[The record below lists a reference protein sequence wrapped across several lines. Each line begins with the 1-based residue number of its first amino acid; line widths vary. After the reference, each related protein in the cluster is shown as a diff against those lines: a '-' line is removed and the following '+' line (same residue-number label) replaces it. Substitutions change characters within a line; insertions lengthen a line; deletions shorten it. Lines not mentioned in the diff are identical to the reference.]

1 MLHRQGE
8 LRRCLEAR
16 VGCEEWEVAV
26 DGALAR
32 AVALPELT
40 GPLRVGDAVLLNTT
54 AVTLS
59 LGTGGRHFI
68 LARLGPDLGAEE
80 SPASAPFSGREAG
93 HILKLRYTP
102 LQHRVLAVEE
112 EASTH
117 HAALAAF
124 QHLAGMPVLA
134 TELLSQAGAAC
145 VAARAAAPTLRI
157 VVLHLDSAA
166 LPVAH
171 SRLLFRLRGAG
182 VIDAI
187 MSVGQSFGGDL
198 EAVNVY
204 SGLAAARAVAAA
216 DLVVA
221 TQGPG
226 NAGTRTRLGFSGMAV
241 LEALHAA
248 DFLGGQP
255 ALAPRISGA
264 EERARHHGLSHHTR
278 TLLEA
283 SRVPLTVPHAEGTG
297 APDDQRHTWAEVDPG
312 DWQQALMPFAD
323 VLTTMGRSLEQDP
336 HFFRNAAAAGIWGA
350 SVGVGSSVK

>member
-1 MLHRQGE
+1 
-8 LRRCLEAR
+8 
-16 VGCEEWEVAV
+16 
-26 DGALAR
+26 
-32 AVALPELT
+32 
-40 GPLRVGDAVLLNTT
+40 VGDAVLLNTT
-54 AVTLS
+54 AVALS
-59 LGTGGRHFI
+59 LGTGGRHFL
-68 LARLGPDLGAEE
+68 LARLGPAADAEC
-80 SPASAPFSGREAG
+80 ASGTAPFPGRDAG

-145 VAARAAAPTLRI
+145 VAARAAAPSLRI
-157 VVLHLDSAA
+157 VVIYLDSAA

-171 SRLLFRLRGAG
+171 SRLLSRLREAA

-187 MSVGQSFGGDL
+187 VSVGQSFGGDL

-226 NAGTRTRLGFSGMAV
+226 NAGTSTRLGFSGMAV

-255 ALAPRISGA
+255 ALAPRVSGA
-264 EERARHHGLSHHTR
+264 EARARHHGLSHHTR

-283 SRVPLTVPHAEGTG
+283 SRVPVTIPHAKGTP
-297 APDDQRHTWAEVDPG
+297 APDDERHTWAEVDPG
-312 DWQQALMPFAD
+312 DWQQTLSTFAD
-323 VLTTMGRSLEQDP
+323 VLTTMGRGLEEDP
-336 HFFRNAAAAGIWGA
+336 FFFCNATAAGIWGA
-350 SVGVGSSVK
+350 SARASNSVK